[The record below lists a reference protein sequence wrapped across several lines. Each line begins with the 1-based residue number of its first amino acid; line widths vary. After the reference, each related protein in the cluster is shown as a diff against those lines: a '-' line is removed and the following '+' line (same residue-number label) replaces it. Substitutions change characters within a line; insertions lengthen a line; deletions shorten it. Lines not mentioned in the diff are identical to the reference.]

1 MSKRNY
7 NKGYRYNQDY
17 SNNDYNYGY
26 GYNSY
31 NDNNNY
37 NNSKNYYNNNK
48 KIKYDYYNYNGM
60 NTKYKEQINNNEKDD
75 YFQKKFNQEIKNDV
89 FEEKEEP
96 KLIISSNLLI
106 ENIDE
111 NNKNEILNEDNKE
124 KEIYVENEEKSL
136 KDEFYNKYMQLYEK
150 KLDIKDMEK
159 YCEEV
164 NKKEIAKGELK
175 YKEDFQ
181 NNKMNSNIFDKK
193 DFEIFK
199 IVHGIDKRG
208 NKTNI
213 IDFCF
218 NKKGIEEN
226 NLYLNNPE
234 YFSFFRRGFSLYEL
248 NGKLIVLRKGL
259 IKFNELPYDFYK
271 IYGKNKYELFFDY
284 KDLEENSL
292 QEKTN
297 FQELLKSIFYPIY
310 KYLSQKNNNEIS
322 LYKLLK
328 ANGENAQISFNS
340 FLNKWIIASKN
351 VSLIC
356 TNLNDLYEH
365 YEPCYKLNNNKTRPT
380 RYNIAFQI
388 ALCWFDIL
396 EIKTKEET
404 DLIKNEM
411 SNRTFCGEYCGN
423 QYHEH
428 LIRHSKHTIYFYSI
442 VDNNDENNICLPIEE
457 SFEIFK
463 KLNLEHVIYEYVGT
477 YKNKNELFEGIHK
490 IYKSIAEK
498 SILYE
503 EEGDVLYFVNDK
515 KVISLCK
522 VKTLEYKIY
531 RKLRE
536 KIKNELKNEENEFN
550 MNRKKISQFF
560 NEVQLISQNFKLPNP
575 LEFYF
580 TVSDMAFRFIDFY
593 KNKFVGENPEINL
606 HNTYLDLIEM
616 IHSIIDYNFNL
627 ESRNDNLTTQ
637 DMINRL
643 YKNKKSIQIFLFA
656 PPCYI
661 PEEFFNN
668 LINNKKYN
676 IQITYKL
683 ASFNTF
689 EKNIPSI
696 RNNMD
701 NNDKINID
709 ITLINYL
716 EEGFYE
722 KLNKTLS
729 ENQYI
734 IAFGINSKQFNS
746 AKEKFVDKLIN
757 PDFFIYN
764 KNTGL
769 FPYFKNKRNEEN
781 INNLFKNFLNQCYKI
796 LFDMKKNFPNKV
808 KIYELYDFEN
818 SAKYLE
824 DFDSVIN
831 DIKSLINN
839 IEYEKKILKEIE
851 EYINKNNF
859 SNDKKE
865 EKNLNVIEN
874 PKIDIENIKPNINTN
889 KNHSKYYN
897 SNIIN
902 LYSEHEN
909 IYMPL
914 LPDFLKYEESQ
925 LKSKLDSYKKSNN
938 SEAKIIILIP
948 ITLPGSGKTELI
960 KYLKKSSEKYGIKFD
975 YISSDDIRKKEI
987 DIYMKKIPGITER
1000 EAFSKSRNFYNKSF
1014 QQEIETK
1021 FKSIYLDNK
1030 IGHSLLFID
1039 KNHPP
1044 NAINKTIEPIKKII
1058 SSFTN
1063 LNKQVIFTGLIPDCI
1078 NNFTIKSDLFLP
1090 FSLSYLIQCYIRVRN
1105 RTNHPLMNQNRKD
1118 LLLFLMGSFLKNFIG
1133 VSLDSD
1139 KLMNLYSIDQTYKLQ
1154 FTDEI
1159 DDNQFP
1165 EDILVPSAFFIGTL
1179 VDSKY
1184 DFSVTTSDSENFE
1197 NKINKYFFNIDNKIN
1212 FDDKNEIRYKLKKNI
1227 FYPTRELISCKI
1239 DLMLKKLFNI
1249 KSSDD
1254 SLNNITPQNNIDEI
1268 KLKNFIYI
1276 AIIFRGDNTC
1286 FKLKPK
1292 IYKALKSILQKF
1304 TTFNSEEEK
1313 NEIKNLSSSI
1323 QVIRNIDLP
1332 KGWNFPH
1339 KMRGNFWHITTL
1351 YKGDKSFESIKDHLA
1366 YQQYYENKNV
1376 FVTVIGLVYVPEGI
1390 MCLLIKL
1397 IDGIVCN
1404 GDYPHMTFMRNRYP
1418 PKYSNLVIKEC
1429 LKFKEFKYEY
1439 DKRINNSDEDNISTT
1454 KSGDYIQR
1462 KQITI
1467 DENKVVVYFVLF
1479 EKPFDIKGEMH
1490 AFEKDDVNINDNNE

>member
-37 NNSKNYYNNNK
+37 NNSKKYYNNYK
-48 KIKYDYYNYNGM
+48 KLKYDYYNYNGM

-340 FLNKWIIASKN
+340 FLNKWVIASKN

-463 KLNLEHVIYEYVGT
+463 KLNLEHVNYEYVGT

-676 IQITYKL
+676 IQIRYKL

-818 SAKYLE
+818 SAY
-824 DFDSVIN
+824 
-831 DIKSLINN
+831 
-839 IEYEKKILKEIE
+839 
-851 EYINKNNF
+851 
-859 SNDKKE
+859 
-865 EKNLNVIEN
+865 
-874 PKIDIENIKPNINTN
+874 
-889 KNHSKYYN
+889 
-897 SNIIN
+897 
-902 LYSEHEN
+902 
-909 IYMPL
+909 
-914 LPDFLKYEESQ
+914 
-925 LKSKLDSYKKSNN
+925 
-938 SEAKIIILIP
+938 
-948 ITLPGSGKTELI
+948 
-960 KYLKKSSEKYGIKFD
+960 
-975 YISSDDIRKKEI
+975 
-987 DIYMKKIPGITER
+987 
-1000 EAFSKSRNFYNKSF
+1000 
-1014 QQEIETK
+1014 
-1021 FKSIYLDNK
+1021 
-1030 IGHSLLFID
+1030 
-1039 KNHPP
+1039 
-1044 NAINKTIEPIKKII
+1044 
-1058 SSFTN
+1058 
-1063 LNKQVIFTGLIPDCI
+1063 
-1078 NNFTIKSDLFLP
+1078 
-1090 FSLSYLIQCYIRVRN
+1090 
-1105 RTNHPLMNQNRKD
+1105 
-1118 LLLFLMGSFLKNFIG
+1118 
-1133 VSLDSD
+1133 
-1139 KLMNLYSIDQTYKLQ
+1139 
-1154 FTDEI
+1154 
-1159 DDNQFP
+1159 
-1165 EDILVPSAFFIGTL
+1165 
-1179 VDSKY
+1179 
-1184 DFSVTTSDSENFE
+1184 
-1197 NKINKYFFNIDNKIN
+1197 
-1212 FDDKNEIRYKLKKNI
+1212 
-1227 FYPTRELISCKI
+1227 
-1239 DLMLKKLFNI
+1239 
-1249 KSSDD
+1249 
-1254 SLNNITPQNNIDEI
+1254 
-1268 KLKNFIYI
+1268 
-1276 AIIFRGDNTC
+1276 
-1286 FKLKPK
+1286 
-1292 IYKALKSILQKF
+1292 
-1304 TTFNSEEEK
+1304 
-1313 NEIKNLSSSI
+1313 
-1323 QVIRNIDLP
+1323 
-1332 KGWNFPH
+1332 
-1339 KMRGNFWHITTL
+1339 
-1351 YKGDKSFESIKDHLA
+1351 
-1366 YQQYYENKNV
+1366 
-1376 FVTVIGLVYVPEGI
+1376 
-1390 MCLLIKL
+1390 
-1397 IDGIVCN
+1397 
-1404 GDYPHMTFMRNRYP
+1404 
-1418 PKYSNLVIKEC
+1418 
-1429 LKFKEFKYEY
+1429 
-1439 DKRINNSDEDNISTT
+1439 
-1454 KSGDYIQR
+1454 
-1462 KQITI
+1462 
-1467 DENKVVVYFVLF
+1467 
-1479 EKPFDIKGEMH
+1479 
-1490 AFEKDDVNINDNNE
+1490 